1 MQNQEPVLLLG
12 DVTGRSCVGVRM
24 LTRVLEEKGRD
35 VLALPTV
42 LISNTWNLG
51 RVEQLETTDYLLRTL
66 KTWQELGLSFGGV
79 YMGYVTGRAQ
89 AQALAGAADAARAQ
103 GKWVM
108 VDPILGDHG
117 RPYQSITDEQKRGMA
132 LLIEHAGLITPNLT
146 EACLLTG
153 TPYERA
159 LTDGRAAQAMA
170 KQLSGGVRSVLI
182 TSAKVAAGRDAV
194 AGWDHRLK
202 QGFAV
207 PFERVPGEHWGT
219 GDRFCGVVLHEL
231 MEGTPLQEA
240 VCQASREV
248 CSALKAL

>member
-1 MQNQEPVLLLG
+1 MQNRQPVLLMG

-24 LTRVLEEKGRD
+24 LARVLEEAGRE

-51 RVEQLETTDYLLRTL
+51 RVEQLETTDYLLHTLRT
-66 KTWQELGLSFGGV
+66 WEELGITFGGM

-103 GKWVM
+103 GQWVM

-117 RPYQSITDEQKRGMA
+117 RTYQSITDEQKRGMA

-153 TPYERA
+153 TPYEQA
-159 LTDGRAAQAMA
+159 LTDGRTAQAMA
-170 KQLSGGVRSVLI
+170 ERLSGGVRSVLI
-182 TSAKVAAGRDAV
+182 TSAKDAAGRDAV
-194 AGWDHRLK
+194 AGWDHLRGR
-202 QGFAV
+202 GFAV

-219 GDRFCGVVLHEL
+219 GDRFCGIVLHEL
-231 MEGTPLQEA
+231 MEGTPLEEA
-240 VCQASREV
+240 ACQASREV
-248 CSALKAL
+248 CRALKAL